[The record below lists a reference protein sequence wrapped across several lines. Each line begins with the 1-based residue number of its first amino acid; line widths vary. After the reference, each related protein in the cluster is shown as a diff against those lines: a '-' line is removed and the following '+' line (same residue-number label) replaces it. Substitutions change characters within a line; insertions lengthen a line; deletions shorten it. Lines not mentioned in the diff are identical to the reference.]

1 MAHIPKSKYVGD
13 HSGKYTDLDG
23 MSKQF
28 TYVDHDKKMSIS
40 FQNLESEPFSMVDYR
55 KELLTR
61 ITELPASIC
70 PDIFVDFTLRGDR
83 SVVEWNKPML
93 EDEGLPI
100 SRLRDLCV
108 LLENKAEGMRLIP

>member
-1 MAHIPKSKYVGD
+1 MSHTPKSKYVGD
-13 HSGKYTDLDG
+13 HGGKYTALDG

-28 TYVDHDKKMSIS
+28 TYVDHDKKTMIS
-40 FQNLESEPFSMVDYR
+40 FQNVENEDFSMSDYR
-55 KELLTR
+55 KNLITR

-70 PDIFVDFTLRGDR
+70 PDVFVDFTLHGDR
-83 SVVEWNKPML
+83 SIVAWNMPML

-108 LLENKAEGMRLIP
+108 ILENKAEAMRLIP